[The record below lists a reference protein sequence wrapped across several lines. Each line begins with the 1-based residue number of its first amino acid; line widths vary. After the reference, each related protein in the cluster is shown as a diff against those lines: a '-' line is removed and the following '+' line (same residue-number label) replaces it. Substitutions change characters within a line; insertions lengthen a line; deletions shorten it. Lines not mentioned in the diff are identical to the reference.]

1 MLVKGG
7 VLDGCSLDAHHGG
20 GEVLGPSKRL
30 CKGPMVEVSVEEDGG
45 KGVACAHGIDHRD
58 VGAGLDAEFFPC
70 GGQG

>member
-1 MLVKGG
+1 
-7 VLDGCSLDAHHGG
+7 
-20 GEVLGPSKRL
+20 
-30 CKGPMVEVSVEEDGG
+30 MVEVSVEEDGG